1 LGLNSRLGR
10 TLELTGALAVDVE
23 ANLADFA
30 RLAREV
36 HNNLPEHNPLPG
48 SKPDAK
54 AYERWLLGLLEH
66 LRTRGG
72 IHHRW
77 LDQYVTD
84 DGKRW
89 TIWGRS
95 ADGMPKF
102 PWGRP
107 APGFFT
113 TGPAGNTSF
122 VGLNPRG
129 DSWVTDWTRR
139 CLGVPAA
146 EARAYV

>member
-1 LGLNSRLGR
+1 M
-10 TLELTGALAVDVE
+10 A
-23 ANLADFA
+23 
-30 RLAREV
+30 
-36 HNNLPEHNPLPG
+36 
-48 SKPDAK
+48 
-54 AYERWLLGLLEH
+54 
-66 LRTRGG
+66 
-72 IHHRW
+72 
-77 LDQYVTD
+77 
-84 DGKRW
+84 KRW

-139 CLGVPAA
+139 CLGVPTA
-146 EARAYV
+146 EARALLAPVIDLLSDGAAGARDVLAKHKPAMTKDAYLELLRGLAVDQTFRDS